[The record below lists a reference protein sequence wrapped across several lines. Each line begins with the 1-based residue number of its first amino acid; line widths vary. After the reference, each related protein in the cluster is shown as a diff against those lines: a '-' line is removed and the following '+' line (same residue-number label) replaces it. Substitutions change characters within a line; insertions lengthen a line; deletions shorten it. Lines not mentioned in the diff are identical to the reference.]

1 MFVVPNCMVKP
12 TAAMAI
18 TDMLTRPKPSAVDL
32 YLAAFGFGLVSLS
45 VIAIGAVGF
54 TMQFGITNMINL
66 AYGEVMISSAYVAY
80 YVNRAGISI
89 WIAMIAGA
97 VFGAAF
103 SFLLNR
109 VVYAP
114 FLGKG
119 TSHIGMVIVSL
130 AISLMMA
137 NLLLP
142 IVGYYSVS
150 YQDTTGGLLR
160 AGGIVLTTNQ
170 IAIIAVAIVVMLLIH
185 ALLRYTRLGKAM
197 RATAANPTLA
207 RNCGIPTQRVIDAVW
222 LITGALC
229 GLAGVVAALD
239 SDSFTISSGAGF
251 LITALAAAVLGGAGQ
266 PYGAMIGAV
275 VIGLITEMSAAV
287 WSPDYKQVVAFA
299 ILVVVMVLRPQGL
312 LAKRGAAAAAG

>member
-1 MFVVPNCMVKP
+1 
-12 TAAMAI
+12 
-18 TDMLTRPKPSAVDL
+18 VDL
-32 YLAAFGFGLVSLS
+32 YVAAFGFGLVGMS
-45 VIAIGAVGF
+45 VIAIAAVGF

-80 YVNRAGISI
+80 YLNKAGISI
-89 WIAMIAGA
+89 WLGMVAGA
-97 VFGAAF
+97 LFGAMF

-109 VVYAP
+109 IVYAP
-114 FLGKG
+114 FLRKG
-119 TSHIGMVIVSL
+119 TAPIGMVIVSL
-130 AISLMMA
+130 AVSLMIA

-170 IAIIAVAIVVMLLIH
+170 IAIIGVAVVLMLLIH
-185 ALLRYTRLGKAM
+185 GLLRYTRLGKAM

-229 GLAGVVAALD
+229 GLAGVVAAMN
-239 SDSFTISSGAGF
+239 SDSFAIANGAGF

-275 VIGLITEMSAAV
+275 IIGMVTELSAAA
-287 WSPDYKQVVAFA
+287 WSPEYKEVVAFG
-299 ILVVVMVLRPQGL
+299 ILVLVMVLRPQGL
-312 LAKRGAAAAAG
+312 LARRGALAAAG

>member
-1 MFVVPNCMVKP
+1 
-12 TAAMAI
+12 
-18 TDMLTRPKPSAVDL
+18 VDL
-32 YLAAFGFGLVSLS
+32 YVAAFGFGLVGMS
-45 VIAIGAVGF
+45 VIAIAAVGF

-80 YVNRAGISI
+80 YVNKAGVTI
-89 WIAMIAGA
+89 WVGMIAGA
-97 VFGAAF
+97 LFGAVF

-109 VVYAP
+109 FVYAP
-114 FLGKG
+114 FQRKG

-130 AISLMMA
+130 AVSLMIA

-170 IAIIAVAIVVMLLIH
+170 IAIIGVAVVLMLLIH
-185 ALLRYTRLGKAM
+185 GLLRYTRLGKAM

-229 GLAGVVAALD
+229 GLAGVVAAMD
-239 SDSFTISSGAGF
+239 SDSFAISNGAGF

-275 VIGLITEMSAAV
+275 IIGMITELSAAA
-287 WSPDYKQVVAFA
+287 WAPEYKEVVAFG
-299 ILVVVMVLRPQGL
+299 ILVLVMVLRPQGL
-312 LAKRGAAAAAG
+312 LSKRGALAAAG

>member
-1 MFVVPNCMVKP
+1 
-12 TAAMAI
+12 
-18 TDMLTRPKPSAVDL
+18 VDL
-32 YLAAFGFGLVSLS
+32 YVAAFGFGLVGMS
-45 VIAIGAVGF
+45 VIAIAAVGF

-80 YVNRAGISI
+80 YINKAGVTI
-89 WIAMIAGA
+89 WVGMIAGA
-97 VFGAAF
+97 LFGAVF

-109 VVYAP
+109 FVYAP
-114 FLGKG
+114 FQRKG

-130 AISLMMA
+130 AVSLMIA

-170 IAIIAVAIVVMLLIH
+170 IAIIGVAVVIMLLIH
-185 ALLRYTRLGKAM
+185 GLLRYTRLGKAM

-229 GLAGVVAALD
+229 GLAGVVAAMN
-239 SDSFTISSGAGF
+239 SDSFAISNGAGF

-275 VIGLITEMSAAV
+275 IIGLVTELSAAA
-287 WSPDYKQVVAFA
+287 WAPEYKEVVAFG
-299 ILVVVMVLRPQGL
+299 ILVLVMVLRPQGL
-312 LAKRGAAAAAG
+312 LAKRGALAAAG

>member
-1 MFVVPNCMVKP
+1 MS
-12 TAAMAI
+12 I
-18 TDMLTRPKPSAVDL
+18 LG
-32 YLAAFGFGLVSLS
+32 AAFGFGLVSAS
-45 VIAIGAVGF
+45 VIALAAVGF

-66 AYGEVMISSAYVAY
+66 AYGEVMIASAYVAY
-80 YVNRAGISI
+80 YVDQRGVSI
-89 WIAMIAGA
+89 WIAMLIGAAFGA
-97 VFGAAF
+97 VF
-103 SFLLNR
+103 SFLINR
-109 VVYAP
+109 LIYAP
-114 FLGKG
+114 FQRKG
-119 TSHIGMVIVSL
+119 TSLLGMVIVSL
-130 AISLMMA
+130 AVSLMIA
-137 NLLLP
+137 NIMLP
-142 IVGYYSVS
+142 IVGYFPVS
-150 YQDTTGGLLR
+150 YNERFSTLLR
-160 AGGIVLTTNQ
+160 FGAIALTVNQ
-170 IAIIAVAIVVMLLIH
+170 IAIFALAGAIMVAIH